1 MKTRHSKHRPLPL
14 KAFASLLAAV
24 AATVPVASRAATNL
38 LPGPDQDRV
47 GVISSSTPAALTP
60 EGLTS
65 GPRSIFLRQEL
76 LGDPDGLRTE
86 LATSLGIAIT
96 PAYVGEVMG
105 NPTGGIKQ
113 GVVYDGLLNVPLDI
127 DVDRLTHNLTSDL
140 TFHTNA
146 EWLQG
151 QGLSVRHTG
160 DFSNTSNIAGYNTVR
175 LQELWLQQQFWD
187 KRGSLRL
194 GVLAADAEF
203 FTTSNGTLY
212 LNGTFGAFT
221 LVGAN
226 LPDPPIYPVAAPG
239 VRFAVQPVSKFS
251 FQAGI
256 YGGDSGGTQDEN
268 NHGTNFNLRTR
279 DGAVIFSEVAY
290 YLNQSPND
298 RGLTGTYKLGA
309 FVHTGSQAFQTFDSQ
324 ARVALGTGNPEDRG
338 TDYGIYGVVDQDL
351 LKSGGH
357 TVSSF
362 LRIGGAPTD
371 VNFVSFYIDG
381 GVNFTGFLPGRRR
394 DTAGVAVAHSSIS
407 DEYSDSSRAQGG
419 KGFSSETV
427 VEATYRVVLAPWWS
441 VQPDLQ
447 YLFNPGGADG
457 SHDALV
463 LGMRTAVTF

>member
-1 MKTRHSKHRPLPL
+1 MRKHRRKYQPSPLQ
-14 KAFASLLAAV
+14 AFTSVLAALAV
-24 AATVPVASRAATNL
+24 MAPAARAATNL

-47 GVISSSTPAALTP
+47 GVISPNTPEALTP
-60 EGLTS
+60 EGLTG
-65 GPRSIFLRQEL
+65 GPRSIFLRGEA
-76 LGDPDGLRTE
+76 LGDPDGLRTD
-86 LATSLGIAIT
+86 LLTSLGIAIT

-113 GVVYDGLLNVPLDI
+113 GITYDGLFNVPLDI
-127 DVDRLTHNLTSDL
+127 DVDRLTRGLTSDL
-140 TFHTNA
+140 IFHVNA

-175 LQELWLQQQFWD
+175 LQEMWFQQQFWD
-187 KRGSLRL
+187 KRGSLRF

-203 FTTSNGTLY
+203 FTTSNGTLF

-226 LPDPPIYPVAAPG
+226 LPDPNIYPVAAPG
-239 VRFAVQPVSKFS
+239 VRFAIQPTSKFS

-256 YGGDSGGTQDEN
+256 YGGDSGGSQDQN
-268 NHGTNFNLRTR
+268 NHGTNFNLRSR
-279 DGAVIFSEVAY
+279 DGALIFSEVAY

-324 ARVALGTGNPEDRG
+324 TRVALGTGNPEDRS
-338 TDYGIYGVVDQDL
+338 TNYGLYGVVDQDL
-351 LKSGGH
+351 YKARGRTISG
-357 TVSSF
+357 F
-362 LRIGGAPTD
+362 LRVGGAPTD
-371 VNFVSFYIDG
+371 VNFVSFYVDG
-381 GVNFTGFLPGRRR
+381 GINFTGFVPGRRR
-394 DTAGVAVAHSSIS
+394 DVAGVAVAHSSIS
-407 DEYSDSSRAQGG
+407 DEYSRNSRAQGG
-419 KGFSSETV
+419 TGFSSETV
-427 VEATYRVVLAPWWS
+427 LETTYRVTLAPWWS

-447 YLFNPGGADG
+447 YIFNPSGASG